1 MNLVILALAVA
12 RLTRL
17 VTQDSLTQRIREW
30 VLIRWPDAST
40 EFGDSEVTELATDS
54 LGYRTGTLTT
64 GREVFRTT
72 EAWYAVDPFKWS
84 ELLTCDWCLS
94 IWIGVGAAAAHYYY
108 PEITFWVSLPLALSF
123 VAAWLNEAR

>member
-17 VTQDSLTQRIREW
+17 VTQDSITQTIREW
-30 VLIRWPDAST
+30 VLTRWPDASS
-40 EFGDSEVTELATDS
+40 EFGDSEVTEQATDA
-54 LGYRTGTLTT
+54 LGYRTGTLET

-72 EAWYAVDPFKWS
+72 EAWYAVAPFKWS

-94 IWIGVGAAAAHYYY
+94 IWVGIGAAAAYYLY

-123 VAAWLNEAR
+123 VAAWLNEH

>member
-17 VTQDSLTQRIREW
+17 VTQDSITQTIREW
-30 VLIRWPDAST
+30 VLTRWPDASS
-40 EFGDSEVTELATDS
+40 EFGDSEVTEQATDA
-54 LGYRTGTLTT
+54 LGYRTGTLET

-72 EAWYAVDPFKWS
+72 EAWYAVAPFKWS

-94 IWIGVGAAAAHYYY
+94 IWVGIGAAAAHYLY

-123 VAAWLNEAR
+123 VAAWLNDMR

>member
-17 VTQDSLTQRIREW
+17 VTTDTLTQGIREW
-30 VLIRWPDAST
+30 VLRRWPNIYTD
-40 EFGDSEVTELATDS
+40 FGDSEVTEMATDS
-54 LGYRTGTLTT
+54 LGYRTGTLKS
-64 GREVFRTT
+64 GVKVFRTGD
-72 EAWYAVDPFKWS
+72 AWYAEEPLKWS

-94 IWIGVGAAAAHYYY
+94 IWIGIGAAAGHYYY

-123 VAAWLNEAR
+123 VAAWLND

>member
-17 VTQDSLTQRIREW
+17 LTTDSLTQGIREW
-30 VLIRWPDAST
+30 ILTRWPDAST
-40 EFGDSEVTELATDS
+40 EFGDSEVKEQSTDS
-54 LGYRTGTLTT
+54 LGFRTGTLKT

-72 EAWYAVDPFKWS
+72 EAWYASEPYKWA

-94 IWIGVGAAAAHYYY
+94 IWIGIGAAAAHYYY

-123 VAAWLNEAR
+123 VAAWLNDL